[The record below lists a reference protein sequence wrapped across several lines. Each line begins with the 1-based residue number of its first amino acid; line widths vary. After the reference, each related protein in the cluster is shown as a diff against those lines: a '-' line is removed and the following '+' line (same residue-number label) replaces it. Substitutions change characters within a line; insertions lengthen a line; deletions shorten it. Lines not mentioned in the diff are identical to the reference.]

1 MKVKQKTLA
10 KTIAKMA
17 MLVYNESEPREE
29 EKTKRVPLS
38 PAAIESDGIT
48 RTTDGTP

>member
-10 KTIAKMA
+10 KTIAKMT

-29 EKTKRVPLS
+29 KR
-38 PAAIESDGIT
+38 
-48 RTTDGTP
+48 